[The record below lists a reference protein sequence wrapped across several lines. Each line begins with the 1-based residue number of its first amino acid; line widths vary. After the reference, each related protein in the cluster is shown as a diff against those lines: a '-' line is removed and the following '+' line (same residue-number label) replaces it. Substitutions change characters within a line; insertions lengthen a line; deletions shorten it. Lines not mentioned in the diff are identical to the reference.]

1 MLEGDYF
8 DWDNEEEVHVWEK
21 LVFKGNE
28 NWSLDDIYNGIAQFS
43 LSVNAVYINDYDTVI
58 RTMSN
63 YFKGVGF
70 DSSWLIDNCVTIRK
84 NSRVRIMI
92 SKYTTVEQF
101 KTWLKSKC
109 DEGTPVIVYYKLSI
123 PKRLPLQKNKKK

>member
-58 RTMSN
+58 RL
-63 YFKGVGF
+63 F
-70 DSSWLIDNCVTIRK
+70 
-84 NSRVRIMI
+84 
-92 SKYTTVEQF
+92 
-101 KTWLKSKC
+101 
-109 DEGTPVIVYYKLSI
+109 
-123 PKRLPLQKNKKK
+123 